1 MSYVV
6 RMPKLGVEMETGIV
20 IAWHVD
26 QDEAVSADDAIAEIE
41 SEKSVAEVEARE
53 DGVLRRVY
61 LDVDDEGPPGT
72 PMGIVAGADEDISEL
87 EATVESELGDD
98 ATTEGNGAGDADDE
112 AGTVEDAAGGGEPA
126 DDAATASASEGG
138 GDANGVAVDDGTT
151 GAAAA
156 GAAAAAGGGQS
167 GGEAVAATT
176 PDGIVKAT
184 PKAKHRAAELGVEL
198 ATVQGTGVQDSVT
211 ASDVE
216 RAASAGTGERTV
228 RETREFTA
236 MRRTIADRL
245 GQSYREA
252 VHVTVDREVD
262 VERVFAAADAADV
275 SITDVILQGVSETLA
290 EHPEFNGTFD
300 ADAETHT
307 LYEEHNVGLAVD
319 VDGGLVTPV
328 LSDVESKTLAEISA
342 ARGAMTERVLEDE
355 FTAEDLS
362 GGTFTVSN
370 LGVFGSDSF
379 TPIINPPEIAIL
391 GVNRVTERAV
401 QTDRGI
407 EFSRHVTFSLTF
419 DHRVVDG
426 ADAARFLT
434 TLDERLQ
441 DPRAD

>member
-1 MSYVV
+1 
-6 RMPKLGVEMETGIV
+6 MPKLGVEMETGIV

-26 QDEAVSADDAIAEIE
+26 VDEAVSADDVIAEIE

-61 LDVDDEGPPGT
+61 LDVDDEAPPGA

-87 EATVESELGDD
+87 EATVESELGAD
-98 ATTEGNGAGDADDE
+98 ATAEGGGAGDADDE
-112 AGTVEDAAGGGEPA
+112 AGTGEDDAGGGAPA
-126 DDAATASASEGG
+126 GDGETASAGSAG
-138 GDANGVAVDDGTT
+138 GDAGDVPADAGT
-151 GAAAA
+151 A
-156 GAAAAAGGGQS
+156 GAAAAGGGQS

-176 PDGIVKAT
+176 PDGTVKAT
-184 PKAKHRAAELGVEL
+184 PKAKGRARELGVDV
-198 ATVQGTGVQDSVT
+198 ATVEGTGVQDSVT
-211 ASDVE
+211 GSDVE
-216 RAASAGTGERTV
+216 RAASAESGERTV
-228 RETREFTA
+228 RETREFTG

-262 VERVFAAADAADV
+262 VEPVFAAADAADV
-275 SITDVILQGVSETLA
+275 SITDVILQGVSETLSA
-290 EHPEFNGTFD
+290 HPEFNATFD

-307 LYEEHNVGLAVD
+307 LYEEHNLGLAVD

-328 LSDVESKTLAEISA
+328 LSDVGSKTLAEISA

-355 FTAEDLS
+355 FTADDLS

-407 EFSRHVTFSLTF
+407 EFRRHVTFSLTF

-441 DPRAD
+441 DPLGD